1 MINGASA
8 RASFAPTA
16 MRVRIVYPR
25 FERFLEAYPELG
37 ELPPV
42 VGMWKYKMPPALG
55 PQILATMMPEGIDW
69 RIVDANVEEVDYD
82 EEVDLVAISFFT
94 PQAESAYAIGD
105 AFRAR
110 GVKVVMG
117 GMHPSMIPD
126 DVLAHCDSVC
136 IGEAEGTWLTILED
150 ARAGALRPQYGP
162 SMPAPEEWVRPRTD
176 LFDVTR
182 HYDWHAALV
191 QAVRGCPR
199 PCPYCNIPWIY
210 GRDVR
215 MRAPR
220 DVADEIRALGDREL
234 YLTDDVVMLTSKRI
248 TKYANE
254 LFGAIAEDGGA
265 RLFLTS
271 SLVFNMREPFL
282 DLLAAAGT
290 RSLYVTF
297 GFDPISRGIY
307 AGDREMMAVAQ
318 AIVERVQERG
328 IRFYA
333 AFGLGFDDD
342 GPEIADN
349 ILELCAR
356 SGIITAEFFLATP
369 FPNTPMWAQ
378 LKAEDRIFHT
388 RWGEYNGAH
397 VVFRP
402 ARMTPDELVAM
413 FLRLWKTFWSD
424 MDVEKSLSCFQ
435 HRRA

>member
-1 MINGASA
+1 
-8 RASFAPTA
+8 
-16 MRVRIVYPR
+16 MRVRIIYPR

-42 VGMWKYKMPPALG
+42 IGMWKYKMPPALG
-55 PQILATMMPEGIDW
+55 SQILATMMPDGIDW
-69 RIVDANVEEVDYD
+69 KIIDANVQAIDYD

-94 PQAESAYAIGD
+94 PQAQSAYAIGD
-105 AFRAR
+105 EFRAR
-110 GVKVVMG
+110 GVPVVMG

-150 ARAGALRPQYGP
+150 ARAGRLRPQYGP
-162 SMPAPEEWVRPRTD
+162 STPPPEQWVRPRTD
-176 LFDVTR
+176 LFDLKR
-182 HYDWHAALV
+182 DYDWYAALV

-215 MRAPR
+215 MRTPE

-254 LFGAIAEDGGA
+254 LFGAIAQNGGA

-290 RSLYVTF
+290 RSLYITF

-307 AGDREMMAVAQ
+307 AGDREMMAVGQ

-333 AFGLGFDDD
+333 AFGIGFDED
-342 GPEIADN
+342 GPEIVDN
-349 ILELCAR
+349 ILEFCAR
-356 SGIITAEFFLATP
+356 SKIITAEFFLATP
-369 FPNTPMWAQ
+369 FPNTPMWVQ
-378 LKAEDRIFHT
+378 LQSEKRILHS

-397 VVFRP
+397 VVFQP
-402 ARMTPDELVAM
+402 ARMTPDELVDA
-413 FLRLWKTFWSD
+413 FLRLWKTFWAD
-424 MDVEKSLSCFQ
+424 ADVEKSLSCFQ
-435 HRRA
+435 HRRGLSG